1 MVYTVRDTLTFT
13 LSLSL
18 SLSLVSLASK
28 FLSFFKYMKS
38 LLIAPI
44 HKFFFF
50 FLKIREKTDMA
61 MNKKLSKPE
70 LEKLEMEMVK
80 LNPAAELADGFYT
93 KPWLNKQKL
102 GSVIPK
108 KRKSVK
114 RMVFE
119 RLAQII
125 VQVFSTSHPS
135 SSGASSLPSKTCCCF
150 NKGEAIHPHTP

>member
-1 MVYTVRDTLTFT
+1 
-13 LSLSL
+13 
-18 SLSLVSLASK
+18 
-28 FLSFFKYMKS
+28 
-38 LLIAPI
+38 
-44 HKFFFF
+44 
-50 FLKIREKTDMA
+50 MA

-70 LEKLEMEMVK
+70 LEKLEMEMEMEMEMVK

-119 RLAQII
+119 RLAQFI
-125 VQVFSTSHPS
+125 VQVFSPSLPS
-135 SSGASSLPSKTCCCF
+135 SSGASSLPNKTCCYF
-150 NKGEAIHPHTP
+150 NKGEAIHPDTP

>member
-1 MVYTVRDTLTFT
+1 
-13 LSLSL
+13 
-18 SLSLVSLASK
+18 
-28 FLSFFKYMKS
+28 
-38 LLIAPI
+38 
-44 HKFFFF
+44 
-50 FLKIREKTDMA
+50 MA

-125 VQVFSTSHPS
+125 VRVFSTSRPS

>member
-1 MVYTVRDTLTFT
+1 MVYTVWDTHFH
-13 LSLSL
+13 SLSL
-18 SLSLVSLASK
+18 SLYLLSALRPSFCPSLNTWNHCWLPPSN
-28 FLSFFKYMKS
+28 
-38 LLIAPI
+38 
-44 HKFFFF
+44 FFFF

-125 VQVFSTSHPS
+125 VQVFSTSRPS

>member
-1 MVYTVRDTLTFT
+1 MVFTVIDTLTLT
-13 LSLSL
+13 HSLSL
-18 SLSLVSLASK
+18 YISCQLGDQV
-28 FLSFFKYMKS
+28 LSFFKYMKS
-38 LLIAPI
+38 LLIAPSTN
-44 HKFFFF
+44 F

-61 MNKKLSKPE
+61 MNKKLSMPE

-119 RLAQII
+119 RLAQFI
-125 VQVFSTSHPS
+125 VQVFSTSRPS
-135 SSGASSLPSKTCCCF
+135 TSGASSLPNKTCCCF